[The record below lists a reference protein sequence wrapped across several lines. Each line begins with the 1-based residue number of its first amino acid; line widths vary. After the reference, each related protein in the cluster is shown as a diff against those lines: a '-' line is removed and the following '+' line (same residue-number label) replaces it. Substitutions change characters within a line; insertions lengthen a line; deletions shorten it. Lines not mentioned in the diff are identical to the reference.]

1 MNVITQYLQEAL
13 EELHKVRW
21 PTRKQAIRLS
31 WIVILFTF
39 VSSLVLGSIDIV
51 LNNLVS
57 FLISLR

>member
-31 WIVILFTF
+31 WIVILFTL